1 MIERERLDVTMVKR
15 GLADSRE
22 RAKQLIEAGNVQLR
36 GVVATKPSLAV
47 GEGDSIALLDKLRYV
62 SRGGKK
68 LEEALNEFGLDV
80 RGLTALDV
88 GASTGGF
95 TDCLLQHGVSR
106 VYALDVGH
114 DQIAPK
120 VRNDPRVQVLEDTD
134 IRKLEQLP
142 EMVDLVVVD
151 VSFISLRLVLP
162 AVVRLLKPETGK
174 IIALI
179 KPQYETGAG
188 RLVKKGV
195 IRSQSLRRK
204 IVVDLLEWIQQ
215 QTWNILGLIQSPV
228 QGRDGNIEYLIY
240 MNVTE
245 ASRVHFDLKGI
256 INELFGQT
264 K

>member
-1 MIERERLDVTMVKR
+1 
-15 GLADSRE
+15 
-22 RAKQLIEAGNVQLR
+22 
-36 GVVATKPSLAV
+36 
-47 GEGDSIALLDKLRYV
+47 LLDNLRYV

-68 LEEALNEFGLDV
+68 LEGALNEFGLDV

-95 TDCLLQHGVSR
+95 TDCLLQYGVSR

-120 VRNDPRVQVLEDTD
+120 IKNDPRVQVLEDTD

-142 EMVDLVVVD
+142 EMVDLIVID

-162 AVVRLLKPETGK
+162 AVVRLLKPDTGR

-179 KPQYETGAG
+179 KPQYETGVA

-195 IRSQSLRRK
+195 IRSQSVRRR
-204 IVVDLLEWIQQ
+204 IVEELLEWIQQ
-215 QTWNILGLIQSPV
+215 QAWSILGLIQSPA
-228 QGRDGNIEYLIY
+228 QGRDGNIEYFVYLSA
-240 MNVTE
+240 TE
-245 ASRVHFDLKGI
+245 TPRVNPDLKPI
-256 INELFGQT
+256 INELFRHT